1 MKYLMQD
8 EAVKEVEA
16 VVASA
21 FPGYKASVYCWG
33 DGPAVGVRVAE
44 VSITKQDS
52 KGMQGASWMDA
63 DCRTL
68 AVCAAAERAILS
80 RMVCTGYDDE
90 EQELE
95 VEDADWRLKELL
107 KGESK

>member
-1 MKYLMQD
+1 MNYIAQD

-21 FPGYKASVYCWG
+21 FPGYKASIYCWG
-33 DGPAVGVRVAE
+33 VGPAIGVRVAE

-52 KGMQGASWMDA
+52 KGMQGASWMDGA
-63 DCRTL
+63 PESL
-68 AVCAAAERAILS
+68 VVCAAAERAILS
-80 RMVCTGYDDE
+80 RMVCTGYNDE
-90 EQELE
+90 EQEFE